1 MTLLECP
8 VGFIGEL
15 IDVHSSE
22 IELYLLDL
30 GIDTGCEIEVIGKA
44 PLGCPVIIQSGN
56 LQMSIRKH
64 ELQYIHV
71 KRLHAAF
78 P

>member
-1 MTLLECP
+1 MTLLECQ

-15 IDVHSSE
+15 TGVNSSE

-30 GIDTGCEIEVIGKA
+30 GIDTGCEIQVIGKA

-56 LQMSIRKH
+56 IQLSIRKH
-64 ELQYIHV
+64 ELQYIQV
-71 KRLHAAF
+71 KRIHATF
-78 P
+78 H

>member
-44 PLGCPVIIQSGN
+44 PWDVL
-56 LQMSIRKH
+56 
-64 ELQYIHV
+64 
-71 KRLHAAF
+71 
-78 P
+78 